1 MRLYTRAPR
10 GAKERG
16 IAWFPPS
23 GALIDKPFSFLFDS
37 PTSILLTLYFFYSL
51 ACFYCILCILYI
63 HHFLSVLVCLYLSLS
78 IWAFST
84 TFRKEGPGPSLYNQ
98 RKRKF
103 ARSCRLDLQ
112 LLRDRS
118 HNPRILGHLESSR
131 RRSGTGRRRR

>member
-1 MRLYTRAPR
+1 MRLYTRGPR
-10 GAKERG
+10 SAKERG

-23 GALIDKPFSFLFDS
+23 GALIDKPISFLFDS
-37 PTSILLTLYFFYSL
+37 PTSSILLTLYFLYSL
-51 ACFYCILCILYI
+51 TCFYCILCIHY
-63 HHFLSVLVCLYLSLS
+63 FLSALVCVYLSLS

-112 LLRDRS
+112 LLLDRS
-118 HNPRILGHLESSR
+118 HNPRILGHLESSPQ
-131 RRSGTGRRRR
+131 RSGTGRRRR